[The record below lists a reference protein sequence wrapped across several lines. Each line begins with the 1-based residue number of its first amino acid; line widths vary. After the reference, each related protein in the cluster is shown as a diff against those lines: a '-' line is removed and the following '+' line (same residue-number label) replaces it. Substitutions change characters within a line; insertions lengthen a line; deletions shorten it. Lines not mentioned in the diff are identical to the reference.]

1 MAVEEYIRDGI
12 KDHLDVSSVL
22 TALKGALGGE
32 IRAHERKKDHFTM
45 KRKWSIGATSGGIA
59 ISDEVAREDVVI
71 WEEESIDGRKRMKVD
86 EFELDQNP
94 RRLVC
99 RQRPTRCTK

>member
-32 IRAHERKKDHFTM
+32 IRAHERKKDH
-45 KRKWSIGATSGGIA
+45 
-59 ISDEVAREDVVI
+59 
-71 WEEESIDGRKRMKVD
+71 
-86 EFELDQNP
+86 
-94 RRLVC
+94 
-99 RQRPTRCTK
+99 